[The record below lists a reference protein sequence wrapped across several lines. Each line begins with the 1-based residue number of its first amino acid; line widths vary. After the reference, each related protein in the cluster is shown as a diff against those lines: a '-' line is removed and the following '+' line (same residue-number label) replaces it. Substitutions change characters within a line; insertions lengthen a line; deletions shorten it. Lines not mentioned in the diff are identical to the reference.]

1 MTFSE
6 RDELGQVTYVDTE
19 HVVVQITVEDALQ
32 RIRVGNIVALETSK
46 VHERLI
52 AIVDKVTRKYVEEFG
67 EEDEE
72 DPYILPFDNIR
83 VNIIGT
89 YYAVL
94 GEKKNIFKRGVDI
107 FPRINSKCFLI
118 SGVNLQHFMSILCK
132 DIVPQKRLKIGAFA
146 IDNSADA
153 VLDGNKFSNVM
164 PLSWAVP
171 GRARAGASRLYLREQ
186 VS

>member
-1 MTFSE
+1 MLPLMTFSE

-94 GEKKNIFKRGVDI
+94 GEKKNGRYI
-107 FPRINSKCFLI
+107 SKDQQQMLFDLRREP
-118 SGVNLQHFMSILCK
+118 SALYEHFMQGYCTAK
-132 DIVPQKRLKIGAFA
+132 APQNRRFC
-146 IDNSADA
+146 D
-153 VLDGNKFSNVM
+153 
-164 PLSWAVP
+164 
-171 GRARAGASRLYLREQ
+171 R
-186 VS
+186 